1 MYKRGAIGMESVL
14 EVNASN
20 WEQEVLQS
28 DILTVVDFWHDRC
41 PWCIKFNPTYDEVAE
56 EYGGKIKFVKL
67 NILENQENR
76 KIAIHHGVMSTPTLI
91 FFCEG
96 RPVGENVGFMPKER
110 LEKTLDDMLEKHKE
124 CIKQSTEL
132 KT

>member
-1 MYKRGAIGMESVL
+1 MKSVL
-14 EVNASN
+14 DVNANN

-41 PWCIKFNPTYDEVAE
+41 PWCLRLNPVIDEVAK

-67 NILENQENR
+67 NVLKVSANR
-76 KIAIHHGVMSTPTLI
+76 EIAIRYGIMSTPTLL

-96 RPVGENVGFMPKER
+96 RPVGQALGFMPKEN
-110 LEKTLDDMLEKHKE
+110 LMGLLDDMFAKHRE
-124 CIKQSTEL
+124 CLKHSTEL
-132 KT
+132 KN